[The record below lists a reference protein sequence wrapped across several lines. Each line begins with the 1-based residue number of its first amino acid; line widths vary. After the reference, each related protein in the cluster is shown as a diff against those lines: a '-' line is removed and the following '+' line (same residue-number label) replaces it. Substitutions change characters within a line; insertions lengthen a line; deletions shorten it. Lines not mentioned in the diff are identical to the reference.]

1 MDRTNNQKVLAYLRE
16 HQDDMVALLTHVVE
30 LESPSDHKPS
40 LDKLSAF
47 LAGESGELGAVVE
60 ILEQPEAG
68 NHVRARWGRGE
79 GGALILCHMDT
90 VWNLGTITERPVRI
104 EDGKLYGPGAD
115 DMKGGIVIALWAI
128 RALRELGMLPEKRI
142 TMLLNTDEE
151 VGSPTSQLIIER
163 EAREHDV
170 VFVLEPPVPP
180 HGSLKTWRKG
190 VGGYRISTSGWA
202 THAGADHEKGVNAID
217 ELAHQILAVQ
227 GFTNYETGTTFNV
240 GVVGGGTRSNVIPA
254 EAWAEIDVRVK
265 TMEEFERVKEKMQS
279 LKVHNPKATLKV
291 TGGMNRP
298 PMVRTA
304 DIVALFVKAQSLAS
318 EMGLQISEAGT
329 GGGSDGNFTAALG
342 IPTLDGMG
350 ADGDGG
356 HALDEYV
363 LISSLP
369 ERAAILAAMLR
380 SM

>member
-1 MDRTNNQKVLAYLRE
+1 MDRTNNQKVLAYLRA
-16 HQDDMVALLTHVVE
+16 HQDDMVALLTRIVE
-30 LESPSDHKPS
+30 LDSPSDHKPS

-47 LAGESGELGAVVE
+47 LAEEAGELGAAVE
-60 ILEQPEAG
+60 IRQQPETG
-68 NHVRARWGRGE
+68 NHVLARWGEGE

-90 VWNLGTITERPVRI
+90 VWDLGTISERAVHI

-128 RALRELGMLPEKRI
+128 RTLRELGMFSQKRV
-142 TMLLNTDEE
+142 TMLLNADEE
-151 VGSPTSQLIIER
+151 IGSPTSRPIIER
-163 EAREHDV
+163 EARAHDV

-190 VGGYRISTSGWA
+190 IGQYRIAVTGWA
-202 THAGADHEKGVNAID
+202 THAGADHEKGVNAIE

-227 GFTNYETGTTFNV
+227 GFTNYETGTTFSV
-240 GVVGGGTRSNVIPA
+240 GVVGGGTRSNVVPA

-265 TMEEFERVKEKMQS
+265 TVDEFERVKDKMQS
-279 LKVHNPKATLKV
+279 LKVHNPKATLEV
-291 TGGMNRP
+291 TGGMDRP

-304 DIVALFVKAQSLAS
+304 DIVALFEKAQSLAGK
-318 EMGLQISEAGT
+318 MGLQISEAGT

-380 SM
+380 SL